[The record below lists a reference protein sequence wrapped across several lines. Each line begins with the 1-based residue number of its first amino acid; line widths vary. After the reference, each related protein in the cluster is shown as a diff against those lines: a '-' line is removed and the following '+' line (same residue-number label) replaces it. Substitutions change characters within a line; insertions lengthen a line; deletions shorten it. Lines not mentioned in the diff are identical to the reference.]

1 MIFEEAGLVE
11 IVGGGGRIRGMKT
24 RLIHK
29 FEDIISLENL
39 LEAWQEF
46 LPGKRNRKDVQEF
59 RTRLMDNIL
68 DLHHDLVYHEYEHGG
83 YKAFKV
89 HDPKTRDIHK
99 ASVRDRLLH
108 HAIYRQLYP
117 FFDRTFI
124 FDSYS
129 CRLEKG
135 THKAIVRFNQF
146 FLKVSRNNTNTCW
159 VLKGDIRKFF
169 ASIDH
174 EILINIFK
182 DYIPDKNIIW
192 LLTKVIDSFQVK
204 NGQGLPLGNLTSQLF
219 ANIYLNEFDQ
229 FIKHHLKVKYYIRYA
244 DDFVLLSEDRNWL
257 ENKILLIKEFLC
269 SRLNLEIHPNK
280 IYLKTVNSGVDF
292 LGWVNFPG
300 FKVLRQVTKKR
311 MFRKLKENNYKE
323 ESLNSYLGLISH
335 GNAFKIKKELLS
347 ERLIN
352 HH

>member
-1 MIFEEAGLVE
+1 MK
-11 IVGGGGRIRGMKT
+11 IRLT
-24 RLIHK
+24 HK
-29 FEDIISLENL
+29 FEDIISLDNL

-59 RTRLMDNIL
+59 RTNLMDNIL
-68 DLHHDLVYHEYEHGG
+68 KLHHDLVYHKYEHGG

-89 HDPKTRDIHK
+89 FDPKTRNIHK
-99 ASVRDRLLH
+99 ATVGDRLLH

-117 FFDRTFI
+117 FFDRIFI

-129 CRLEKG
+129 CRLGKG

-146 FLKVSRNNTNTCW
+146 FLKVSRNKTKTCW
-159 VLKGDIRKFF
+159 VLKSDIRKFF

-174 EILINIFK
+174 KILINILK
-182 DYIPDKNIIW
+182 DYISDENIIW
-192 LLTKVIDSFQVK
+192 LLTKVINSFQAK
-204 NGQGLPLGNLTSQLF
+204 NGKGLPLGNLTSQLF
-219 ANIYLNEFDQ
+219 ANVYLNEFDQ

-244 DDFVLLSEDRNWL
+244 DDSVILSEDRNWL
-257 ENKILLIKEFLC
+257 ENKIPLIKEFLGL
-269 SRLNLEIHPNK
+269 RLNLEIHPNK

-292 LGWVNFPG
+292 LGWTSFSK
-300 FKVLRQVTKKR
+300 FRVLRRSTKKR

-323 ESLNSYLGLISH
+323 DSLNSYLGMVSH

-352 HH
+352 HHLN

>member
-1 MIFEEAGLVE
+1 
-11 IVGGGGRIRGMKT
+11 MKI

-46 LPGKRNRKDVQEF
+46 LRGKRKKKDVQEF
-59 RTRLMDNIL
+59 HANLMDNIL
-68 DLHHDLVYHEYEHGG
+68 ELHYDLLYHRYEHGG

-89 HDPKTRDIHK
+89 HDPKTRNIHK

-135 THKAIVRFNQF
+135 THKAIIRFNQF
-146 FLKVSRNNTNTCW
+146 FLKVSKNNTKTCW
-159 VLKGDIRKFF
+159 VIKGDIRKFF

-174 EILINIFK
+174 KILINILK
-182 DYIPDKNIIW
+182 DYIPDKDIVW
-192 LLTKVIDSFQVK
+192 LLTKVIDSFEAENSK
-204 NGQGLPLGNLTSQLF
+204 GLPLGNLTSQLF

-229 FIKHHLKVKYYIRYA
+229 FIKHRIKAKFFIRYA
-244 DDFVLLSEDRNWL
+244 DDFVILSDDREWL
-257 ENKILLIKEFLC
+257 EKQVPKIKEFLQE
-269 SRLNLEIHPNK
+269 RPNLEIHPNK
-280 IYLKTVNSGVDF
+280 IFIRTVSSGVDF

-300 FKVLRQVTKKR
+300 YKVLRQVTKIR

-323 ESLNSYLGLISH
+323 ESRNSYLGMISH
-335 GNAFKIKKELLS
+335 GNTFKIKEQVIVSAYFKD
-347 ERLIN
+347 I
-352 HH
+352 